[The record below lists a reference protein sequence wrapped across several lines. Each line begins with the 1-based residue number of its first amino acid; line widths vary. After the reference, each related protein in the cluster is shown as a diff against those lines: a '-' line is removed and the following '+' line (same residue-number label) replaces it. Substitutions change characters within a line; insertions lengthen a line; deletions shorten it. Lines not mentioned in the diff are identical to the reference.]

1 MVLVLNT
8 KIPLQ
13 TSRSNISTN
22 MTLTHTESYYNKAV
36 YLTIPK
42 LLTHYN
48 KKTLQKNTQQFKQ

>member
-22 MTLTHTESYYNKAV
+22 MTLTHLLNHITSNGAV
-36 YLTIPK
+36 YLTITK
-42 LLTHYN
+42 LITHYN
-48 KKTLQKNTQQFKQ
+48 K

>member
-22 MTLTHTESYYNKAV
+22 MTLTRTESFTGNKAA
-36 YLTIPK
+36 YLTITK

-48 KKTLQKNTQQFKQ
+48 K